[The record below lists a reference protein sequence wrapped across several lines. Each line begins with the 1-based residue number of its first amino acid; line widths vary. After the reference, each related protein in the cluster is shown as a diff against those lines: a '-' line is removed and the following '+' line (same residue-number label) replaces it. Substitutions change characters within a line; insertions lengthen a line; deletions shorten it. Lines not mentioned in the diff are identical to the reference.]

1 MTKYGLRARILAYTI
16 IPTLLIGILLAG
28 YFSVSR
34 YQQLEEVLIRQGV
47 NVIEPLALASE
58 LALTSRNREALN
70 RLLSTIHRNNSPLV
84 KSIALFD
91 AQGRLLVTSN
101 YHRDFSAMRLSEQVP
116 LPLVT
121 LVENNEDGI
130 ILRTP
135 VLTDHIRADTAWE
148 DASAIPIGYIAM
160 QLTKDSVTLLHYK
173 DSFFAGLMVLLG
185 VSLSGLIGVRL
196 IRSVSQPITDM
207 VSAVYKI
214 REGRLDTRVNGEFTG
229 EMEMLKNG
237 INAMAKSLSE
247 YHDEMQQNI
256 DQATSDL
263 RETLEQIEIQNIE
276 LDMAKKRAQEA
287 ARVKTEF
294 LANMSHEL
302 RTPLNGVIGFARQL
316 QKTRL
321 TPNQLDY
328 LKTIERS
335 AQNLLGIIND
345 ILDFSKLEAGK
356 LKMEQL
362 PFSLRD
368 TLQEVMTLLAPSAH
382 DKGLELSMRVDAAVH
397 DAVIGDPL
405 RLQQVLTNLVGN
417 AVKFTEQGNVDVRVD
432 ARPAG
437 QPDKTAL
444 RIHVQDTGIGISDS
458 QRRQLFQA
466 FNQADS
472 SISRRYGGTG
482 LGLVITQKLVHQM
495 SGEMELYSELGS
507 GSVFSFTLE
516 LNRASLPLAEPL
528 PLAELCNKTVLYLE
542 EDNFS
547 RRATTALLRE
557 WGVQVLHEPYSGV
570 AIDCALLGFGPNTL
584 PSQMEQGIQQQKEE
598 DNRVVVLL
606 SSTDPTLADALLCAG
621 AELCLSK
628 PVHYQKLAQAL
639 MGQAVA
645 EPEAMLQITLAPP
658 SQKQKL
664 RVLAV
669 DDNPA
674 NLKLISAMLSEQV
687 SQVESCSNGQEAL
700 NLATVNR
707 YDIIFMDI
715 QMPLMDGIQA
725 TREIRS
731 QDGPNASTP
740 IVAVTAHAIAGERDR
755 LMHQGMDD
763 YLAKPIDETILAR
776 IIERFARRPRP
787 AGQIDWSLAVKQ
799 AGGKEPLAREM
810 LELLLQSFDEF
821 SPLLG
826 AALSGELDE
835 QRLYPPLHKLHGGTA
850 YCGVPQL
857 QSLVAQ
863 LEKALLDKQGVDE
876 LEPEL
881 LELEERMGQIREEAK
896 FYL

>member
-1 MTKYGLRARILAYTI
+1 MTKYGLRARVLAFTIL
-16 IPTLLIGILLAG
+16 PTLIIGILLAG
-28 YFSVSR
+28 YFSVNR
-34 YQQLEEVLIRQGV
+34 YQQLEEALIRQGV

-70 RLLSTIHRNNSPLV
+70 RLLSNIHRNNSPLV

-91 AQGRLLVTSN
+91 VEGRLLVTSN
-101 YHRDFSAMRLSEQVP
+101 YHRDFHAMRLPDGIP
-116 LPLVT
+116 LPRTT
-121 LVENNEDGI
+121 LVETGPEGI

-135 VLTDHIRADTAWE
+135 VVTDSIRMDALWE
-148 DASAIPIGYIAM
+148 ESSSTPIGYVSM
-160 QLTKDSVTLLHYK
+160 QLTNDSAMLLHYR
-173 DSFFAGLMVLLG
+173 DSFFAGLIVLLG
-185 VSLSGLIGVRL
+185 VSVSTLFGIRL
-196 IRSVSQPITDM
+196 IKGVSQPITDM

-214 REGRLDTRVNGEFTG
+214 REGRLDTRVSGEFTG
-229 EMEMLKNG
+229 ELEVLKNG

-328 LKTIERS
+328 LKTIEKS

-356 LKMEQL
+356 LKMEQI

-382 DKGLELSMRVDAAVH
+382 DKGLELSLRVDAAVH
-397 DAVIGDPL
+397 DSLVGDPL

-417 AVKFTEQGNVDVRVD
+417 AIKFTEQGNVDVRVD
-432 ARPAG
+432 ARPAS
-437 QPDKTAL
+437 QPDRAAL
-444 RIHVQDTGIGISDS
+444 CIHVQDTGIGISDS

-495 SGEMELYSELGS
+495 AGDIELYSELGS

-516 LNRASLPLAEPL
+516 LNRAALPLAEPL
-528 PLAELCNKTVLYLE
+528 PLAELSHKTVLYLE

-547 RRATTALLRE
+547 RRATTSLLRE
-557 WGVQVLHEPYSGV
+557 WGVQVLHEPYPGIR
-570 AIDCALLGFGPNTL
+570 IDSALLGFGPHSL
-584 PSQMEQGIQQQKEE
+584 PSQMEQDILRQKEY
-598 DNRVVVLL
+598 DNKVVVLL
-606 SSTDPTLADALLCAG
+606 SSTDPTLVDALLKTG
-621 AELCLSK
+621 ASYCLTK
-628 PVHYQKLAQAL
+628 PVHYQKLAHAL
-639 MGQAVA
+639 VEQDSLL
-645 EPEAMLQITLAPP
+645 PEAMLQITLAPP
-658 SQKQKL
+658 SHKQPL

-687 SQVESCSNGQEAL
+687 SQVESCTNGREAL

-715 QMPLMDGIQA
+715 QMPVMDGIQA

-731 QDGPNASTP
+731 HQGPNASTP
-740 IVAVTAHAIAGERDR
+740 IVAVTAHAIEGERDR
-755 LMHQGMDD
+755 LLRQGMDD
-763 YLAKPIDETILAR
+763 YLAKPIDEAILAR
-776 IIERFARRPRP
+776 IIERFGHRQP
-787 AGQIDWSLAVKQ
+787 AQGQIDWSLALTR
-799 AGGKEPLAREM
+799 AGGKEPLAKDM
-810 LELLLQSFDEF
+810 LSMLLHSFDEF
-821 SPLLG
+821 EPLLG
-826 AALSGELDE
+826 AALSGELDGE
-835 QRLYPPLHKLHGGTA
+835 YLYPPLHKLHGGTA

-857 QSLVAQ
+857 QALVAQ
-863 LEKALLDKQGVDE
+863 LEKALLAKQSVEE

-896 FYL
+896 EYL